1 MIEGAR
7 ETTRNGRACYNF
19 PACPTASANSKT

>member
-1 MIEGAR
+1 MIKGAK
-7 ETTRNGRACYNF
+7 ETTPNDRACYNF

>member
-1 MIEGAR
+1 MIEVAE
-7 ETTRNGRACYNF
+7 ETTRKGRACYNF